1 MELKKPFK
9 TVEEQIQILQARGL
23 IFSNLNDAREK
34 LLNNNYYTVI
44 NGYKYPFLKERAQ
57 DNEQYKDGAS
67 FDEIYALY
75 EFDCHLRSLLLKY
88 ILRIEHQLKSVISHV
103 FSGKYC
109 DIPFPEYLNPCYFDL
124 ERGDKKKKDFYESL
138 IQNIN
143 AELDHQRKNHNP
155 MLEHYE
161 EKYNNIPPWILMTL
175 LSFGRVRYFYCCL
188 TEQDQN
194 DIGRK
199 FNLRPKEM
207 QVYLSALNTF
217 RNSCAHDER
226 IYNLK
231 LRNRVSRKNKEYNN
245 VYVVVLILK
254 DMLDSATFM
263 SFYSE
268 LEQQISVLKN
278 ALTTVNIDEIL
289 CVMGMP
295 AEPEVRKAELG
306 ALEIGA
312 VFSPQEFKEILT
324 RYILPILPTTSPISP
339 TIAEECNNPRCVL
352 VEYRENRIYFAQSTV
367 GNFIYYVSTEYPE
380 ISCEQ
385 IDIVK
390 EHLSTLI
397 DYIHVFWNL
406 SNLSV
411 YGRDKVEIAFPNLC
425 EQAYELT
432 ICNLMCNKERKES
445 EKKYKQEEE
454 NYKRKVGELL
464 PNERKELEN
473 IIKKSKRVYYQA
485 ITDETNAQRA
495 LYQILNQIEVWAN
508 KTYEG
513 QRKTFGI
520 IFCRSEK
527 STPKGSFDYINFLK
541 TDFSATINDGLY
553 SAVELYADGS
563 FKSHISISHSN
574 TAKLPSIP
582 YPFTGFADLCTQ
594 DKIGLLLTSS
604 GDILIIN
611 DKKLCYTKHNGAWLR
626 SNSAPIIEQLK
637 VELGEENSDCVA
649 TIYQTITDLSYSRG
663 GACIGIVNEDILPEE
678 LQRMIE
684 GGLLSVD
691 ILDEKRSALKNL
703 IKHDDGINLK
713 SFYELDR
720 HLRRELLE
728 LDGAMVFSKSGLIH
742 VIGTIIKLNGSG
754 SDGGGRT
761 AAAMQLSRFGLAI
774 KISQDGY
781 VQLFKNE
788 VKILEILT

>member
-9 TVEEQIQILQARGL
+9 TIEEQIQILENRGL
-23 IFSNLNDAREK
+23 IFCNLSDAKEK

-44 NGYKYPFLKERAQ
+44 NGYKYLFLKKGDSE
-57 DNEQYKDGAS
+57 NEQYKDGAS

-103 FSGKYC
+103 FAEKYC
-109 DIPFPEYLNPCYFDL
+109 DIPFPAYLDPCYFDL
-124 ERGDKKKKDFYESL
+124 AGGNKKKKDFYENL
-138 IQNIN
+138 IQSIN

-155 MLEHYE
+155 MLAHYE
-161 EKYNNIPPWILMTL
+161 NKYNNIPPWILMAL

-188 TEQDQN
+188 SDQEQN

-207 QVYLSALNTF
+207 QIYLSALNIF

-231 LRNRVSRKNKEYNN
+231 LINRVSRKNKEYNN
-245 VYVVVLILK
+245 VYAIVLILK

-268 LEQQISVLKN
+268 LEEQISVLKN
-278 ALTTVNIDEIL
+278 ALKTVSIDEIFRA
-289 CVMGMP
+289 MGMP
-295 AEPEVRKAELG
+295 VEPEIRKAELG
-306 ALEIGA
+306 ALEVGA
-312 VFSPQEFKEILT
+312 AFSPEEFKEILK
-324 RYILPILPTTSPISP
+324 RYILPILPTTSDIIP
-339 TIAEECNNPRCVL
+339 TTEHECSNPRCTL
-352 VEYRENRIYFAQSTV
+352 VEYRDNRIYFAQSTV
-367 GNFIYYVSTEYPE
+367 GNFIYYVSTKYPE
-380 ISCEQ
+380 ISFEQ
-385 IDIVK
+385 IDVIK
-390 EHLSTLI
+390 EHLSILI

-432 ICNLMCNKERKES
+432 ICNLMCNNERKAA
-445 EKKYKQEEE
+445 EKRYRQEEE
-454 NYKRKVGELL
+454 NYKRKVGEIQ
-464 PNERKELEN
+464 PNDRDELEFCLREA
-473 IIKKSKRVYYQA
+473 KQVYYQA
-485 ITDETNAQRA
+485 IRDETIAQRA
-495 LYQILNQIEVWAN
+495 LYQVLNQIEVWAN

-520 IFCRSEK
+520 IFCRKEK
-527 STPKGSFDYINFLK
+527 NTPEGSFDYINFLK

-574 TAKLPSIP
+574 MAELPSIP

-594 DKIGLLLTSS
+594 DKIGLLLTNS

-611 DKKLCYTKHNGAWLR
+611 DKKLCYTRHNGAWLR
-626 SNSAPIIEQLK
+626 SNSGPIIEQLK
-637 VELGEENSDCVA
+637 VELGEENLDFIN

-663 GACIGIVNEDILPEE
+663 GLV
-678 LQRMIE
+678 
-684 GGLLSVD
+684 
-691 ILDEKRSALKNL
+691 
-703 IKHDDGINLK
+703 
-713 SFYELDR
+713 
-720 HLRRELLE
+720 
-728 LDGAMVFSKSGLIH
+728 
-742 VIGTIIKLNGSG
+742 
-754 SDGGGRT
+754 
-761 AAAMQLSRFGLAI
+761 
-774 KISQDGY
+774 
-781 VQLFKNE
+781 
-788 VKILEILT
+788 